1 MSREVGFNSLGS
13 TTPGVTLGKP
23 LSRPVSLSL
32 RGDVKSLYINS
43 IPTSSDSKQAFGM
56 LLINARKKEKTKT
69 KQNKAKKKH
78 GHFCCFACFA
88 AST

>member
-1 MSREVGFNSLGS
+1 MSRDVGFKSLGS

-23 LSRPVSLSL
+23 LPRPVSLSL

-69 KQNKAKKKH
+69 KQSKKT
-78 GHFCCFACFA
+78 GIRLNG
-88 AST
+88 SRGP